1 MSAPALVLS
10 ALALAYLDART
21 LISEDL
27 SLIFRTSRAA
37 STQQRLERQGKCN
50 CFYILEQYAKS
61 QPTAVALRFPKQV
74 KPYPKKQQSTPG
86 SLDDL
91 FVIEEYT
98 YKQVYDIV
106 LKYAAV
112 LRGQY
117 GVTAKSIVA
126 IDCMNRPEFVFIW
139 FACWSLGALVSF
151 INYNLTEHSLVH
163 CVKIADTTHLFVD
176 DDPKVVALVQPCET
190 EIRNL
195 GVKIAYIDDALRA
208 KMQASAPYRASN
220 TDRGKHIKLTDPCL
234 LIYTS
239 GTTGKPKATI
249 MPWRKALVSPSLYT
263 ATIRL
268 RSSDVVYSAMPLYHS
283 TASFLGLLAAFNAG
297 ATYAIG
303 HKFSTS
309 TFWTQV
315 KLTQTTYIQY
325 VGETCRYLVNA
336 PPSVDERAHKVVCAY
351 GNGMRPDIW
360 REFKARFHINQIGEF
375 YASTE
380 SPSAL
385 TNLQQGELGIGAIG
399 KYGSFASAIL
409 YRFRYRIVKMDP
421 EDNTTILRNPATG
434 FAMDSGVNEPGE
446 LLARITNPDKVGE
459 SFNGYYGNSQA
470 TEAKIMRNVFKKGD
484 MYFRTG
490 DLVRKDENNFVYFV
504 DRLGDTFR
512 WKSENVS
519 TNEVEEVIMAFGNK
533 AHIEQVVVVGVQV
546 PKHEGRAGF
555 AVMALRDPSQPPD
568 PAKLAHYLLAQ
579 LPRYAVPVFI
589 KLVDKIAVTHNHKIQ
604 KNYYR
609 DNHQFDDL
617 PQQEE
622 EKPRE
627 ESNGTIWWLQGNTY
641 GPLKRQDWDLISA
654 GRVKL
659 WVGV

>member
-1 MSAPALVLS
+1 MSASALALS
-10 ALALAYLDART
+10 ALALTYLDART

-27 SLIFRTSRAA
+27 ALIFRTSRAA
-37 STQQRLERQGKCN
+37 SAQKRLERQGKCN
-50 CFYILEQYAKS
+50 CFYILEQYAQS
-61 QPTAVALRFPKQV
+61 QPTAIALRFPKQV
-74 KPYPKKQQSTPG
+74 KPYPKEQQSSPSSS

-98 YKQVYDIV
+98 YKEVYDTV

-112 LRGQY
+112 LHHQH
-117 GVTAKSIVA
+117 GVTAQSIVA
-126 IDCMNRPEFVFIW
+126 LDCMNRPEFVFIW

-176 DDPKVVALVQPCET
+176 DYPKVVVLVQPCES
-190 EIRNL
+190 EIKNL
-195 GVKIAYIDDALRA
+195 GTKIAYIDDVLRA
-208 KMQASAPYRASN
+208 EVQASAPYRASN
-220 TDRGKHIKLTDPCL
+220 TDRGKDRKLTDACL

-249 MPWRKALVSPSLYT
+249 MPWRKALVSPNLY
-263 ATIRL
+263 AASIRL
-268 RSSDVVYSAMPLYHS
+268 RSCDVVYSAMPLYHS
-283 TASFLGLLAAFNAG
+283 TASFLGLLAAFNTG
-297 ATYAIG
+297 ATYVIG
-303 HKFSTS
+303 YKFSTS

-315 KLTQTTYIQY
+315 KLTQSTYIQY

-360 REFKARFHINQIGEF
+360 RDFKTRFQINQIGEF

-385 TNLQQGELGIGAIG
+385 TNFQQGELGVGAIA

-409 YRFRYRIVKMDP
+409 YRFRYRIVKMDL
-421 EDNTTILRNPATG
+421 EDNTTILRNVKTG
-434 FAMDSGVNEPGE
+434 FAVDTGVNEPGE
-446 LLARITNPDKVGE
+446 LLARITNPDKVSE
-459 SFNGYYGNSQA
+459 SFNGYYGNSHA
-470 TEAKIMRNVFKKGD
+470 TESKIVRNVFTKGD

-490 DLVRKDENNFVYFV
+490 DLVRKDENNFIYFV

-519 TNEVEEVIMAFGNK
+519 TNEVEEVITAFDNK
-533 AHIEQVVVVGVQV
+533 AHTDQVVVVGVQV

-555 AVMALRDPSQPPD
+555 AVMALRDPARGKPD

-589 KLVDKIAVTHNHKIQ
+589 KFVDKIAVTHNHKIQ

-609 DNHQFDDL
+609 DNHQFDNL
-617 PQQEE
+617 SQEE
-622 EKPRE
+622 EAKDD
-627 ESNGTIWWLQGNTY
+627 STIWWLQGNTY
-641 GPLKRQDWDLISA
+641 VPLKRQDWDLISA
-654 GRVKL
+654 GRIKL
-659 WVGV
+659 